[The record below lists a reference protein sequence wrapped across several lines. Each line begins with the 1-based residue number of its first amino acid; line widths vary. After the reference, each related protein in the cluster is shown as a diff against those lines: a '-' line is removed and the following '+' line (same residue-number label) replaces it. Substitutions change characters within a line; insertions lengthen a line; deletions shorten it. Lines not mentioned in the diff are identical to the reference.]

1 MYWEVFRGF
10 GREAE
15 GRDDDQNTLYI
26 YIKFSKNKILKLQ
39 FRTNTPVSV
48 SNRHVKM

>member
-1 MYWEVFRGF
+1 MCWEALGGV

-15 GRDDDQNTLYI
+15 GGNDQNTLYML
-26 YIKFSKNKILKLQ
+26 IKFSKNKTVKLH

-48 SNRHVKM
+48 SDRHGQM